1 MRPTQTRDL
10 NVKNSDILNQ
20 VEKLCGSTTLL
31 ENGWHHFV
39 YHHLHYV
46 NIPDCNNGMI
56 RISIP
61 HVCKDSEYG
70 KERIETVINET
81 NREVKYIKVVILR
94 NGSISI
100 NYDHKICEGER
111 ADDIVPH
118 MIKTLYNASEY
129 LMFKLQTQ

>member
-1 MRPTQTRDL
+1 M
-10 NVKNSDILNQ
+10 NNSDILNQ
-20 VEKLCGSTTLL
+20 VERLCGKTTLL
-31 ENGWHHFV
+31 ENGWNHFV

-61 HVCKDSEYG
+61 HVCKDCEFC

-81 NREVKYIKVVILR
+81 NREVKYIKVVILK

-100 NYDHKICEGER
+100 NYDHKICEGDK
-111 ADDIVPH
+111 AGDIVPH
-118 MIKTLYNASEY
+118 MIKTLYSASEY
-129 LMFKLQTQ
+129 LIFKLRTL